1 MVRTTLIVAVLSL
14 ALVVPAAACGPGGC
28 SIGGCSMAGGAGVAG
43 VQGDYYFTALL
54 NAKKLGLSEAQ
65 VARLSERYRTQR
77 TQAEAIRHRLEA
89 ARQELQGVIASGG
102 ANEAQVE
109 TILAQMRD
117 MKANLRVS
125 VVQSAEEGE
134 KLLTEAQRDRL
145 WKLVNGEPVAAAVKP
160 ETTASPES

>member
-1 MVRTTLIVAVLSL
+1 MVHTTLIVAVLSL
-14 ALVVPAAACGPGGC
+14 ALVVPAVACGPGGC

-54 NAKKLGLSEAQ
+54 NAKQLGLTAAQ
-65 VARLSERYRTQR
+65 VAEISQRYRIQR
-77 TQAEAIRHRLEA
+77 TQEEAIRHRLEA
-89 ARQELQGVIASGG
+89 ARQELQGAITSGG
-102 ANEAQVE
+102 ANEAQVNA
-109 TILAQMRD
+109 ILAQMRNL
-117 MKANLRVS
+117 KAELRAS
-125 VVQSAEEGE
+125 VVQGAEEGQ